1 MYLFLYYSYY
11 AHSIEEIVCPSE
23 VYSTMRTMN
32 ITKSQF
38 DEFFKN
44 NDVIK
49 LLKDIRNFKMD
60 KMISDL
66 YEYIPQI
73 DEFFN
78 YIEKDEHLP
87 FSIPNR
93 GNTSEE
99 KIHAFLSI
107 VYQLIVHSK
116 IGTYADFLNRT
127 VQITNPLLV
136 FLGVMS
142 ADETLKA
149 EESIRKRNE
158 MLKKYIIMVA
168 KDKNYRNFFGNEEKR
183 LNFVADKTI
192 KKLAKLYDMA
202 KDEKSSIVNWDLH
215 HKINKTAEKTIEE
228 VKKLFR
234 EGKLKIVSPTENDL
248 KFIKG
253 KKPKQ

>member
-1 MYLFLYYSYY
+1 MNYIIHMWDIKPPSENPIKQTQYQSIQSLQFHNIPPMYLFLYYSYY
-11 AHSIEEIVCPSE
+11 PILLKKLCRPSE

-78 YIEKDEHLP
+78 YIEKDEHFP

-107 VYQLIVHSK
+107 VYQLIVDSK
-116 IGTYADFLNRT
+116 IGTYAHFLNRT

-142 ADETLKA
+142 RRDTET

-158 MLKKYIIMVA
+158 MLKKYIIMV
-168 KDKNYRNFFGNEEKR
+168 EKR
-183 LNFVADKTI
+183 
-192 KKLAKLYDMA
+192 
-202 KDEKSSIVNWDLH
+202 
-215 HKINKTAEKTIEE
+215 
-228 VKKLFR
+228 
-234 EGKLKIVSPTENDL
+234 
-248 KFIKG
+248 
-253 KKPKQ
+253 